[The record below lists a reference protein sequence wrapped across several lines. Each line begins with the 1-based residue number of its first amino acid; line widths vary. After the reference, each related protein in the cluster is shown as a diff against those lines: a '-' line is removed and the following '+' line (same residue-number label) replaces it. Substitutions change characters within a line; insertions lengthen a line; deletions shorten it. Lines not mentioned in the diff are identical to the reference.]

1 MNMNVN
7 YRHTAQEIIKGA
19 GTLMNIIMFERTDT
33 GIRFTLSNPDAVD
46 RRFFAAFENR
56 DTSAV
61 RGAVCDNGI
70 LDVTIEDNC
79 RDEIYNEI
87 LRFSNYAGKH
97 ARNRSR
103 TKAEA
108 VRHPTQPAEEDVC
121 STETSDAM
129 IPVHEAPE
137 ETQTA
142 KYPLAVTDTGH
153 VSVYT
158 AGYFEEVAA
167 SAIMQDYEL
176 TDEQSAAVMR
186 MIKKIAPDA
195 ARFANEKRLRGE
207 FTFIPDII
215 SAVIDTDADEGQR
228 TFTSNV
234 FASSDGNAHITVS
247 YQQKDGNEAYNLIV
261 SSVETNSRVTYSGT
275 ANGDVENKERIE
287 ENTDPPKEES
297 DTLGEILCII
307 GRIVTA
313 LFIFVVLQTLFFSP
327 KEGFSTTGTVQQQT
341 ETFQSQQQDESE
353 SQAPDEAMTHLNN
366 ALSPLLFAIGII
378 LLCIGA
384 LRLALSQQ
392 TTDNTYDIKSA
403 SRPVCMGIFFLLIAI
418 IYDDLLA
425 QFASFLLTSS

>member
-46 RRFFAAFENR
+46 QRFFAAFENR

-70 LDVTIEDNC
+70 LDVTIEDSC

-129 IPVHEAPE
+129 MPVHEAPE

-215 SAVIDTDADEGQR
+215 SAVIDADADEGQR
-228 TFTSNV
+228 AFTSNV

-275 ANGDVENKERIE
+275 ANGDVENEGRIE
-287 ENTDPPKEES
+287 EDTDPPKDES
-297 DTLGEILCII
+297 DTSGILYSIAAI
-307 GRIVTA
+307 AITA
-313 LFIFVVLQTLFFSP
+313 LFIFIVLQTIFSSLR
-327 KEGFSTTGTVQQQT
+327 EGISTAGTVQQQTETFQSQQQT

-353 SQAPDEAMTHLNN
+353 SQALDEAMTHLKN
-366 ALSPLLFAIGII
+366 ALSPLLFSIGII
-378 LLCIGA
+378 SLGISA
-384 LRLALSQQ
+384 LRLALSLQ

-403 SRPVCMGIFFLLIAI
+403 SRPICMGIFFLLIAAI
-418 IYDDLLA
+418 L
-425 QFASFLLTSS
+425 